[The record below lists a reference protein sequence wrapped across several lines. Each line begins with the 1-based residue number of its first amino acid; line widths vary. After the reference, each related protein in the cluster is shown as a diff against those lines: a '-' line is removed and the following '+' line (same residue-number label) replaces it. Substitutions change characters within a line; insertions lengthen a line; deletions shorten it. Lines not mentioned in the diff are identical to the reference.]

1 MALAG
6 ELARYIGNE
15 MIKTGGKELARA
27 GAKSALSSLVPSVAT
42 KVGTGI
48 ATKAGTSLLNQAT
61 SLGLAKNDAN
71 KWILN
76 TSILDTDEGVGKIKD
91 FMNPILGGDK
101 TPNYQRF
108 LEQIGEGEYQMGHR
122 PNLYVG
128 DSETKFP
135 LSNME
140 ADPDYLPKIYGDNE
154 ASTVRNLLM
163 LGNNGPDAQRSAK
176 IIAQYQNQPD
186 KMVKIFRQA
195 PKDMNY
201 GDWVGLSKE
210 YADNHIGN
218 SPDNRLWEREVP
230 ASEVMFAGDDINE
243 WGYYPKQVQLD
254 DELGTA
260 LDDVIR
266 SGRVPSIV
274 DNESGQD
281 IADFLVSRGLE
292 KTPENIAMAKA
303 MMPKTELNMAI
314 RASGVDNGVA
324 TRAENYLKAS
334 PSFDDDTMDLIETLR
349 GVGANVDNNGLV
361 SLYHRT
367 TPENASE
374 IYKTG
379 KMFGKEN
386 DGGIFFSTNKGF
398 QPGYGSAVVEARIP
412 ANKIQLDDIFDNNA
426 DVKYVVGRPNQME
439 DMSEYLVRDMS
450 IPVEQIESDGVPIEV
465 LNKVKKYFEPAG
477 ELGSDMK
484 SVARAMRDYKDK
496 NVMNM
501 AENMI
506 DEYGN
511 GNFDWAALRK
521 KGEKAIEKIVGKD
534 GLNNLK
540 TFIEPVVNNT
550 SKRGEYEI
558 NKTVAT
564 NFLKSKDS
572 DAVVKASRELLHPGT
587 KIYRR
592 GSKSGISWTTD
603 KALANSS
610 KYDGELLEHILT
622 EDDRYIAP
630 QFIDILQR
638 TIENENQVLF
648 KLK

>member
-6 ELARYIGNE
+6 ELAKYIGNE
-15 MIKTGGKELARA
+15 MIKTSGKELAKA

-42 KVGTGI
+42 K
-48 ATKAGTSLLNQAT
+48 AGASLLNQVTA
-61 SLGLAKNDAN
+61 LGLAKNDAN

-154 ASTVRNLLM
+154 ASTVRNLLA
-163 LGNNGPDAQRSAK
+163 LGNTGPDAQRSAK

-210 YADNHIGN
+210 YADSHIGN

-260 LDDVIR
+260 LDDAIR
-266 SGRVPSIV
+266 SGMAPSIV
-274 DNESGQD
+274 DNETVRQD
-281 IADFLVSRGLE
+281 IADFLASRGLE
-292 KTPENIAMAKA
+292 KTPENIALAKA

-324 TRAENYLKAS
+324 TRAESYLKPA
-334 PSFDDDTMDLIETLR
+334 PSF
-349 GVGANVDNNGLV
+349 
-361 SLYHRT
+361 
-367 TPENASE
+367 
-374 IYKTG
+374 
-379 KMFGKEN
+379 
-386 DGGIFFSTNKGF
+386 
-398 QPGYGSAVVEARIP
+398 
-412 ANKIQLDDIFDNNA
+412 
-426 DVKYVVGRPNQME
+426 
-439 DMSEYLVRDMS
+439 MS
-450 IPVEQIESDGVPIEV
+450 IPVEKIESDGVPIEV

-477 ELGSDMK
+477 ELGSDME
-484 SVARAMRDYKDK
+484 SVAKAMRVYKDK
-496 NVMNM
+496 NVMHM

-506 DEYGN
+506 DEYGK

-521 KGEKAIEKIVGKD
+521 NGEKAIEKIVGKD

-564 NFLKSKDS
+564 NFLNSKDS
-572 DAVVKASRELLHPGT
+572 DAVVKASRLLLPPGT

-622 EDDRYIAP
+622 KDDRYIAP

-638 TIENENQVLF
+638 TIDNENQVLF